1 MPSPTILKYVAF
13 TLMALF
19 GLLGGAFV
27 LGETFSDPGGW
38 TAVWVSALWVVPLVA
53 MSVFALLRPEAM
65 APVFVVVTAVVALFT
80 LVDSLVGIIPRDDW
94 GPVAAIVVFALGV
107 ALAFLGLRRALLAG
121 TLMVAAALTQLVAT
135 VAGAAVHAAGD
146 GAGAGVGLGGSS
158 GVVLL
163 PVLVLGA
170 LFAEAG
176 RMEGD
181 QLHWHW
187 PPTTTRPTDRR
198 ALPGVGPAHRG

>member
-1 MPSPTILKYVAF
+1 MSSPRLLKYVAF

-27 LGETFSDPGGW
+27 IGETFTDPGGW
-38 TAVWVSALWVVPLVA
+38 TAVWVSALWVVPVLA
-53 MSVFALLRPEAM
+53 LSGFALLRPESAG
-65 APVFVVVTAVVALFT
+65 PVFVVVTAVVALFT
-80 LVDSLVGIIPRDDW
+80 LADSIFGIIPRDDW

-121 TLMVAAALTQLVAT
+121 TLMVTAAATQLVAT

-146 GAGAGVGLGGSS
+146 GPGPGAGLGGSS
-158 GVVLL
+158 GVVVLPLL
-163 PVLVLGA
+163 VVGA
-170 LFAEAG
+170 LFVEAG

-187 PPTTTRPTDRR
+187 PPRTH
-198 ALPGVGPAHRG
+198 PAH